1 MVSVTNLCAHFLAVS
16 IFLFLEKNEVTETR
30 WLCLWQ
36 VRQNPKEG
44 SFFVQNLKRV
54 AVVDYP
60 DIERRIEEG
69 MICSSSKTAQATLQ
83 VATFLNTTNNMSFD
97 HWPYKMMCICIN

>member
-1 MVSVTNLCAHFLAVS
+1 MS
-16 IFLFLEKNEVTETR
+16 
-30 WLCLWQ
+30 Q

-69 MICSSSKTAQATLQ
+69 RI
-83 VATFLNTTNNMSFD
+83 
-97 HWPYKMMCICIN
+97 